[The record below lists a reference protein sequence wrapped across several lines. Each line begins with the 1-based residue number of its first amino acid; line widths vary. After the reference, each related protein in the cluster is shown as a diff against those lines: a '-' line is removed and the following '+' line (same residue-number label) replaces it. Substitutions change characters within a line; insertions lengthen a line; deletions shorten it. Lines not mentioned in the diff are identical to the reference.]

1 MITGIH
7 LHLILPNLPHW
18 LGSLIFLLHFN
29 FTVSSIGAVVT
40 TTPVIPAQV
49 AIILPPALAGFS
61 HWLRGAGLP
70 QWLNIVISLT
80 ALILIGAFCAWVTNG
95 FTDFQQ
101 SSLVV
106 LGFVTL
112 ISGGKE
118 MIDLFSYLEMN
129 PSPLLAVVP
138 AKEQTMPVLEV
149 STVNSPKPI
158 ILSATTSGITPI
170 VINTPAAAGNVA
182 QMPIVPPSVPPT
194 VA

>member
-1 MITGIH
+1 M
-7 LHLILPNLPHW
+7 
-18 LGSLIFLLHFN
+18 
-29 FTVSSIGAVVT
+29 T

-70 QWLNIVISLT
+70 QWLNIVISLLS
-80 ALILIGAFCAWVTNG
+80 LILIATFCAWVTDG
-95 FTDFQQ
+95 FTDFRQ
-101 SSLVV
+101 SALVV

-112 ISGGKE
+112 IAGGKE

-138 AKEQTMPVLEV
+138 GKSQTMPVLEV
-149 STVNSPKPI
+149 STINSPKPI
-158 ILSATTSGITPI
+158 ILSTTTEGITPI
-170 VINTPAAAGNVA
+170 VINTPATAGNVA
-182 QMPIVPPSVPPT
+182 QMPVVPPSMPPT